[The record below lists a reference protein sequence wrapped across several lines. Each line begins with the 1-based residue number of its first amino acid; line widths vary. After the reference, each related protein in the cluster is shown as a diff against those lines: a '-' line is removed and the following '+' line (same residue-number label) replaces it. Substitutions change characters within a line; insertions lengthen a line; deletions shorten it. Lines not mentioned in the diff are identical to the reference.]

1 MANACEHGR
10 LERISAMKQMGEK
23 IGFIGAGNM
32 GAALIDALIQANLYR
47 PADVYAF
54 DTDPDRCAEIA
65 QKTGIRL
72 LKSNAELFSACDIVV
87 LAVKPQQM
95 TAVLTEISK
104 DARFAKKFRTLL
116 ISVAAGYPISK
127 IELICYAGLNE
138 QQASNLP
145 IVRVMP
151 NTPALVQAAMSGMS
165 ANRFAGAGDLSRVRS
180 LLEAVG
186 RVLEFEENQLDAV
199 TALSGSGPAYVFY
212 LIEAMIAAGRNLGLK
227 ADEAAVL
234 TVMTF
239 KGAIKL
245 LEQTGETP
253 EQLRRKVTS
262 PGGTTEAALAV
273 LESRDFQPAVVEA
286 IAAAAERAVELSRK
300 C

>member
-1 MANACEHGR
+1 
-10 LERISAMKQMGEK
+10 
-23 IGFIGAGNM
+23 
-32 GAALIDALIQANLYR
+32 
-47 PADVYAF
+47 
-54 DTDPDRCAEIA
+54 
-65 QKTGIRL
+65 
-72 LKSNAELFSACDIVV
+72 
-87 LAVKPQQM
+87 
-95 TAVLTEISK
+95 
-104 DARFAKKFRTLL
+104 
-116 ISVAAGYPISK
+116 
-127 IELICYAGLNE
+127 
-138 QQASNLP
+138 
-145 IVRVMP
+145 
-151 NTPALVQAAMSGMS
+151 
-165 ANRFAGAGDLSRVRS
+165 
-180 LLEAVG
+180 
-186 RVLEFEENQLDAV
+186 VLEFEENQLDAV